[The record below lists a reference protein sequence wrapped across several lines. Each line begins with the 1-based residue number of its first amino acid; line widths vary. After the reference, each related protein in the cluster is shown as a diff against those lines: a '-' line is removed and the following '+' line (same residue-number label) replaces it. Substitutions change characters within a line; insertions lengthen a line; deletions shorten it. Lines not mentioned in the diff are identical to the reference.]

1 MTGLTVRFIRAQALT
16 LTTPVMKLDCAW
28 KLGEVEE
35 QEQELKLT
43 SLELRCKVSWHVGC
57 NDRGVALTSRGCG
70 YWKGHQLGANL
81 VNLESPRKKES
92 QLRSWPVQV
101 AVVMR
106 DCLD

>member
-1 MTGLTVRFIRAQALT
+1 MTGLAVRSIRAQALT

-35 QEQELKLT
+35 QEQELKLA

-81 VNLESPRKKES
+81 VQPG
-92 QLRSWPVQV
+92 VT
-101 AVVMR
+101 
-106 DCLD
+106 